1 MMLGSTTML
10 AWASF
15 GGLAFGA
22 QTGVTLTPAQIAAQT
37 AASRENS
44 DFRYGIYL
52 GLLACLPVWLFA
64 WDFPLPFFDIVKFA
78 KLW

>member
-1 MMLGSTTML
+1 MMGSTTML
-10 AWASF
+10 AWALF

-22 QTGVTLTPAQIAAQT
+22 QPSVHLTPAQIAAEKAAET

-44 DFRYGIYL
+44 DFRYL
-52 GLLACLPVWLFA
+52 GLFVCLSA
-64 WDFPLPFFDIVKFA
+64 WAFFPFFFFDIKFA